1 MLNKMVSG
9 IHGGVQTAEYS
20 MNIMDRVQYQP
31 ARDVFTSELPLHH
44 TSLHLGLGQN
54 GNECP
59 QPSTGIYE
67 HGLVRHVK
75 PNTAVIH

>member
-9 IHGGVQTAEYS
+9 VHDGVQAAEYS

-31 ARDVFTSELPLHH
+31 ARDVFTSEPPLHH

-59 QPSTGIYE
+59 QPSNGI
-67 HGLVRHVK
+67 
-75 PNTAVIH
+75 